1 MLRILL
7 LVLERFPWLT
17 RRLVSAARLPT
28 HLLVDLLR
36 LPDAKEAA
44 LVQLVLGRPLASAE
58 SPTKWSFR
66 LVEAQR
72 LVFPRPVSYTC
83 QWAFACEETLRVQRR
98 FACFDSTEAYLSF
111 FQAWSARQARSPTCL
126 MECTSGNCPR
136 KWVMDI
142 DAPGA
147 GVEEDQV
154 VALATDACAR
164 LHAVGFAER
173 TPGFALLTRHRS
185 TKRSWHVV
193 LLVLA
198 PYAQWRSAML
208 AIDEALRAAHPSV
221 SPFYDPAVLRNS
233 KGQYMQTLHSCK
245 PSSSPPKPLQTSP
258 PNPLQTSPP
267 NPLQTSPQNPLITSP
282 QNPPQKQ
289 EAFRFAGLHIHNAAQ
304 LHTAAEQLHTTEL
317 LQTLTASMLLPDPFC
332 CHCLA
337 TYHSAITKEIK
348 KRSSETCLRQ
358 VANEGVTWDEVPA
371 FAKTLLAGP
380 ATGLCRLQELRVQPS
395 VVCDL
400 VRRGTGKVIW
410 FAEVTRP
417 RLCPRALAHHR
428 VVRTHCSNNLLAL
441 VVRET
446 MPRERTTDRVF
457 ALCLSD
463 KCLSAKL
470 RDKQPTSEKG
480 RWVELLAHMLLY
492 THTSLSL
499 QRLKLV

>member
-1 MLRILL
+1 
-7 LVLERFPWLT
+7 
-17 RRLVSAARLPT
+17 
-28 HLLVDLLR
+28 
-36 LPDAKEAA
+36 
-44 LVQLVLGRPLASAE
+44 
-58 SPTKWSFR
+58 
-66 LVEAQR
+66 
-72 LVFPRPVSYTC
+72 
-83 QWAFACEETLRVQRR
+83 
-98 FACFDSTEAYLSF
+98 
-111 FQAWSARQARSPTCL
+111 
-126 MECTSGNCPR
+126 
-136 KWVMDI
+136 MDI

-173 TPGFALLTRHRS
+173 TPGFALLTRHRA

-258 PNPLQTSPP
+258 Q
-267 NPLQTSPQNPLITSP
+267 I
-282 QNPPQKQ
+282 PPQKQ

-304 LHTAAEQLHTTEL
+304 LHTAEL

-348 KRSSETCLRQ
+348 KRVSETCLRQ

-492 THTSLSL
+492 TNTLVCNTLSL
-499 QRLKLV
+499 PS